1 MANTIR
7 RNPFSVN
14 VSSLDESYFNF
25 AQYKGLCTNKNYVSI
40 DQQSFSEV
48 NNMYVNQ
55 DDQLST
61 RPPVKQV
68 FVLDSK
74 YKIKDIIKID
84 SVIFYHVQDTT
95 DNTYKVLVPIDGF
108 PYTYTVGENVH
119 ICWFN
124 QGFAIF
130 SNNVIYSI
138 RLGTGA
144 NGNKF
149 GLDWLDEYALYVP
162 ITKIV
167 SGTEISEAES
177 PNIFTT
183 SYRTRYLFQYGQDTL
198 TSDLIGKTVEI
209 TVDGDTWSDVN
220 FVENEDKVFYKKLGT
235 IKDVD
240 IIDARVNSAGV
251 PIVIAYNEDALSFYV
266 SIGGVVFSTCEFP
279 SDVTSGQIPVISNDG
294 EKIYLVGRLHA
305 DDNYGVISSYFNLYS
320 KDVTSND
327 DFISSEWNIERIN
340 FNLPMSYNA
349 WIGMTSTDNQY
360 NMMTSTYQLIG
371 TPSMN
376 SSLTKDYDINP
387 FGYSTS
393 DGDVVYFLHVNDVK
407 RTAYLTHNRD
417 DSLIDQVA
425 YYIGTIS
432 CGLIFCKSNDNVNL
446 SIVTLPRNI
455 IKDYGNCLKFIAAQ
469 EDTAPMII
477 CYKTNADATNN
488 TVMLKC
494 ALDRQF
500 RPYRSFIEDGTYG
513 TDHNVLAV
521 GVNIHFTNE
530 QEYFHSDDN
539 PYGFDCNCS
548 MSGETFTYRYVANGV
563 LRIRACEVSL
573 DSDYNYKYFADSY
586 EYPENLPSNDND
598 YSLPQYGARF
608 VYPVNRDNPTQSQI
622 SIQYKGNTP
631 TRYKMSIDSNN
642 LAANYFVYYN
652 GGFIPYLPGLSATIN
667 IASIYPAY
675 IQGSTILWY
684 NGYDDTFYTNEY
696 EGTVLVDYTTKGKVK
711 YLIPNLSTQFITT
724 TIATAQQVY
733 ISEDLG
739 FTSVDG
745 TPVGANI
752 HGDIIYVPESSLVEY
767 PSEVT
772 AFANFASNS
781 LGVFL
786 ENSVYEL
793 QYTTRDNL
801 PVYISSKSKL
811 QLGNRKNADVLMSY
825 DGNMIFVTTI
835 KGLNALTYQD
845 FTQNQGQVYNY
856 LSENIMT
863 QYQEFATEPIKLYQY
878 KDYVFLYKKTSSMI
892 LMIDTRTASW
902 WIWNIPYNIEKIIY
916 TDNLYILSDG
926 YTYKVDFDD
935 VSVMDNNV
943 HPFDWSFVTQMLHF
957 DAPNNYKHIR
967 SVSIVTSQPGNYLRF
982 KMYFKNYRN
991 LNNLSESD
999 TVYYDIDQLTTMIKR
1014 VNFIKTNAFQ
1024 VGISNDVTDMAP
1036 KPFVTSNVSIKYRI
1050 TERVR

>member
-1 MANTIR
+1 MVMANTIK

-14 VSSLDESYFNF
+14 VSSLDENYFNF
-25 AQYKGLCTNKNYVSI
+25 AQYKGLCTNKNYITI

-55 DDQLST
+55 DNQLST

-74 YKIKDIIKID
+74 YKIKDVVKID
-84 SVIFYHVQDTT
+84 SATFYHVQDTT
-95 DNTYKVLVPIDGF
+95 DNTYQVLLFLDNVYG
-108 PYTYTVGENVH
+108 TYPVGENVH

-138 RLGTGA
+138 RLGTGT

-149 GLDWLDEYALYVP
+149 ELDWTNDGALYIP

-183 SYRTRYLFQYGQDTL
+183 SYRTRYLFQYGQDTI

-209 TVDGDTWSDVN
+209 SIDGGTWHDIN

-235 IKDVD
+235 IENVD
-240 IIDARVNSAGV
+240 IINARVNSAGV
-251 PIVIAYNEDALSFYV
+251 PIVVAYNEDELSFRISV
-266 SIGGVVFSTCEFP
+266 GGIVFSTCEFP

-294 EKIYLVGRLHA
+294 EKIYLIGRLHA
-305 DDNYGVISSYFNLYS
+305 DDNDSVISSYFNLYS

-327 DFISSEWNIERIN
+327 DFISSDWNIERIN

-371 TPSMN
+371 APSVN

-393 DGDVVYFLHVNDVK
+393 DGNVVYFLHVSDVT
-407 RTAYLTHNRD
+407 RMAYLTHNRD
-417 DSLIDQVA
+417 DSIINQVTH
-425 YYIGTIS
+425 YTETIS
-432 CGLIFCKSNDNVNL
+432 CGLILCKSNDNVNL

-469 EDTAPMII
+469 EDIAPMII
-477 CYKTNADATNN
+477 CYKTDADTTNN

-500 RPYRSFIEDGTYG
+500 RPYRSFSEDGRYG
-513 TDHNVLAV
+513 TDYTVYGV
-521 GVNIHFTNE
+521 GVDIHFTNE

-539 PYGFDCNCS
+539 SYGFDCNCS
-548 MSGETFTYRYVANGV
+548 MSGETFTYRYVASGI
-563 LRIRACEVSL
+563 LRIRTCEVSL
-573 DSDYNYKYFADSY
+573 DSSYNYTYFADSY
-586 EYPENLPSNDND
+586 EYPENLPSNDSD
-598 YSLPQYGARF
+598 YSLPQYRARF
-608 VYPVNRDNPTQSQI
+608 IYPVNRDNPTSNQT

-652 GGFIPYLPGLSATIN
+652 GGFIPYLTVSPS
-667 IASIYPAY
+667 YVHPVY
-675 IQGSTILWY
+675 MQGSIILWY
-684 NGYDDTFYTNEY
+684 NEYDDTFYTNQY
-696 EGTVLVDYTTKGKVK
+696 EGTIYVDLTTVGEVN
-711 YLIPNLSTQFITT
+711 YLIPDLSTQFINT
-724 TIATAQQVY
+724 TISLGYLVY
-733 ISEDLG
+733 ISENLSV
-739 FTSVDG
+739 TSVDG
-745 TPVGANI
+745 TPVGGNVR
-752 HGDIIYVPESSLVEY
+752 GDIIYVPESSLIEY

-772 AFANFASNS
+772 AFANFSSNS

-801 PVYISSKSKL
+801 PIYVSSKSKL
-811 QLGNRKNADVLMSY
+811 QLGNRKDSEVLMSY

-835 KGLNALTYQD
+835 KGLNGLTYQD

-878 KDYVFLYKKTSSMI
+878 KDYVFLYKKTSGII

-902 WIWNIPYNIEKIIY
+902 WVWNIPYNVEKIIY
-916 TDNLYILSDG
+916 TDNLYMLSNG
-926 YTYKVDFDD
+926 YMYKFDFDD
-935 VSVMDNNV
+935 VSVMDNEI
-943 HPFDWSFVTQMLHF
+943 HPFNWSFVTQMLHF

-967 SVSIVTSQPGNYLRF
+967 NVSIVTSQPGNYLRF

-999 TVYYDIDQLTTMIKR
+999 TVYYDIDQLTIMIKR

-1024 VGISNDVTDMAP
+1024 VGISNDVTDTVP
-1036 KPFVTSNVSIKYRI
+1036 KPFVTSNIAIKYRI

>member
-25 AQYKGLCTNKNYVSI
+25 AQYKGLCTNKNYITI

-55 DDQLST
+55 DNQLST

-74 YKIKDIIKID
+74 YKIKDVVKID
-84 SVIFYHVQDTT
+84 SAIFYHVQDTT
-95 DNTYKVLVPIDGF
+95 DNTYQVLLFLDNVY
-108 PYTYTVGENVH
+108 YTYSVGEHVH

-130 SNNVIYSI
+130 SDNVIYSI
-138 RLGTGA
+138 RLGTDTG
-144 NGNKF
+144 GNKF
-149 GLDWLDEYALYVP
+149 ELNWTNDGALYIP

-183 SYRTRYLFQYGQDTL
+183 SYRTRYLFQYGQDTI
-198 TSDLIGKTVEI
+198 TSDLIGNTVEI
-209 TVDGDTWSDVN
+209 SIDGDTWHDIN
-220 FVENEDKVFYKKLGT
+220 FVENEDKVFYKELGK
-235 IKDVD
+235 IENVD
-240 IIDARVNSAGV
+240 IINARVNSAGT
-251 PIVIAYNEDALSFYV
+251 PIVVAYNEDELSFRISV
-266 SIGGVVFSTCEFP
+266 GGIVFSTCEFP

-305 DDNYGVISSYFNLYS
+305 DDNDSVISSYFNLYS

-340 FNLPMSYNA
+340 FNMSISYNA

-371 TPSMN
+371 APSVN

-387 FGYSTS
+387 FGYSIS
-393 DGDVVYFLHVNDVK
+393 DGNVVYFLHMNNVT
-407 RTAYLTHNRD
+407 RMAYLTHNRD
-417 DSLIDQVA
+417 DSLINQVTH
-425 YYIGTIS
+425 YTRTIS
-432 CGLIFCKSNDNVNL
+432 CGLILCKSNELVNL

-455 IKDYGNCLKFIAAQ
+455 IKDYGNCLKFIVAQ
-469 EDTAPMII
+469 EDIAPMII
-477 CYKTNADATNN
+477 CYKTDADTTNN

-500 RPYRSFIEDGTYG
+500 RPYRSFSEDGRYG
-513 TDHNVLAV
+513 TDYTVYGV
-521 GVNIHFTNE
+521 GVDIHFTNE

-548 MSGETFTYRYVANGV
+548 MSGETFTYRYVANGI
-563 LRIRACEVSL
+563 LKIRTCEVSL
-573 DSDYNYKYFADSY
+573 DSSYNYTYFADSY
-586 EYPENLPSNDND
+586 EYPENLPSNEGE
-598 YSLPQYGARF
+598 YSRPQYGARF
-608 VYPVNRDNPTQSQI
+608 VYPVNRDNPTQSQM

-652 GGFIPYLPGLSATIN
+652 GGFIPYLTVLPS
-667 IASIYPAY
+667 YVHPVY
-675 IQGSTILWY
+675 MQGSIILWY
-684 NGYDDTFYTNEY
+684 NEHDDTFYTNQY
-696 EGTVLVDYTTKGKVK
+696 EGTIYVDLTTVGKVN
-711 YLIPNLSTQFITT
+711 YLIPNLSTQFINT
-724 TIATAQQVY
+724 TISLGYLVY
-733 ISEDLG
+733 ISENLG
-739 FTSVDG
+739 VTSVDG
-745 TPVGANI
+745 TPVGGNI

-772 AFANFASNS
+772 AFANFSTNS

-793 QYTTRDNL
+793 QYITRDNL
-801 PVYISSKSKL
+801 PIYVSSKSKL
-811 QLGNRKNADVLMSY
+811 QLGNRKDSEVLMSY

-835 KGLNALTYQD
+835 KGLNGLTYQD

-878 KDYVFLYKKTSSMI
+878 KDYVFLYKKTSGMI

-902 WIWNIPYNIEKIIY
+902 WIWNIPYNVEKIIY

-926 YTYKVDFDD
+926 YMYEFDFDN
-935 VSVMDNNV
+935 VSVMDNGI
-943 HPFDWSFVTQMLHF
+943 HPFNWFFVTQMLHF

-967 SVSIVTSQPGNYLRF
+967 SVSVVTSQPGNYLRF

-991 LNNLSESD
+991 LNNLSEND

-1024 VGISNDVTDMAP
+1024 VGISNDTTDIAP
-1036 KPFVTSNVSIKYRI
+1036 KSFVTSNIAIKYRI

>member
-1 MANTIR
+1 MANTIK

-14 VSSLDESYFNF
+14 VSSLNESYFNF

-40 DQQSFSEV
+40 DQESFSEV

-55 DDQLST
+55 DNQLST

-74 YKIKDIIKID
+74 YKIKDIVKID
-84 SVIFYHVQDTT
+84 SVTFYHVQDTT
-95 DNTYKVLVPIDGF
+95 DNTYQVMMFLDSEF
-108 PYTYTVGENVH
+108 ATYPVGENVH

-144 NGNKF
+144 DGNKF
-149 GLDWLDEYALYVP
+149 ELAWPNESALYIP

-183 SYRTRYLFQYGQDTL
+183 SYRTRYLFQYGQDTI
-198 TSDLIGKTVEI
+198 TSDLIKESVDI
-209 TVDGDTWSDVN
+209 TVDGDTWQDIN
-220 FVENEDKVFYKKLGT
+220 FVQNEDKVFYKKLGT

-266 SIGGVVFSTCEFP
+266 SIGGVIFSNCEFP
-279 SDVTSGQIPVISNDG
+279 SDVTNGQIPVISNDG

-305 DDNYGVISSYFNLYS
+305 DDNDSVISSYFNLYS

-327 DFISSEWNIERIN
+327 DFVSSDWNIERIN
-340 FNLPMSYNA
+340 FNLSMSYNA

-371 TPSMN
+371 APSVN

-393 DGDVVYFLHVNDVK
+393 DGNVVYFLHVNEVT
-407 RTAYLTHNRD
+407 RIAYLTHNRNHN
-417 DSLIDQVA
+417 IANQVTH
-425 YYIGTIS
+425 YSRTIS
-432 CGLIFCKSNDNVNL
+432 CGLILCKSNETVNL

-469 EDTAPMII
+469 EDIAPMII
-477 CYKTNADATNN
+477 CYKTDADTTNN

-500 RPYRSFIEDGTYG
+500 RPYRKFSDDGMYG
-513 TDHNVLAV
+513 TDYTVRAV

-530 QEYFHSDDN
+530 QEYFHSDNN

-548 MSGETFTYRYVANGV
+548 MSGGTFTYRYVANGV
-563 LRIRACEVSL
+563 LRIRTCEVSL
-573 DSDYNYKYFADSY
+573 DSDYNYTYFADSY
-586 EYPENLPSNDND
+586 KYPGDLPSNNND
-598 YSLPQYGARF
+598 YSLPQYEARLI
-608 VYPVNRDNPTQSQI
+608 YPVNRDNKNNSQI
-622 SIQYKGNTP
+622 AITYKGNTP
-631 TRYKMSIDSNN
+631 TRYKLSIDGNN

-652 GGFIPYLPGLSATIN
+652 GGFIPYLMSQPIEVH
-667 IASIYPAY
+667 PAY
-675 IQGSTILWY
+675 IQDSTILWWY
-684 NGYDDTFYTNEY
+684 GGIFYTNKY
-696 EGTVLVDYTTKGKVK
+696 EGTVSVDLTTEGKVK

-724 TIATAQQVY
+724 TIAIDQQVY
-733 ISEDLG
+733 VSEDLG

-772 AFANFASNS
+772 AFANFAYNS

-835 KGLNALTYQD
+835 KGLNGLTYQD

-863 QYQEFATEPIKLYQY
+863 QYQEFATESIKLYQY
-878 KDYVFLYKKTSSMI
+878 KDYVFLYKKTSGMI

-902 WIWNIPYNIEKIIY
+902 WIWNIPYNVEKIIY
-916 TDNLYILSDG
+916 TDNLYMLSDG
-926 YTYKVDFDD
+926 YMYKFDFDN
-935 VSVMDNNV
+935 VSVMDNGI

-967 SVSIVTSQPGNYLRF
+967 SVSIVTSQSGNYLRF

-991 LNNLSESD
+991 LNNLSEND

-1024 VGISNDVTDMAP
+1024 VGISNDTTDITP
-1036 KPFVTSNVSIKYRI
+1036 KPFVTSNIAIKYRI

>member
-14 VSSLDESYFNF
+14 VSSLDENYFNF

-48 NNMYVNQ
+48 NNIYVNQ

-74 YKIKDIIKID
+74 YKIKDIVKID
-84 SVIFYHVQDTT
+84 SVTFYHVQDTT
-95 DNTYKVLVPIDGF
+95 DNTYQVMMFLDSSF
-108 PYTYTVGENVH
+108 YTYPVGENVH

-124 QGFAIF
+124 QCFAIF

-138 RLGTGA
+138 RLGTGTD
-144 NGNKF
+144 GNKF
-149 GLDWLDEYALYVP
+149 ELHWTNDYALYIP

-167 SGTEISEAES
+167 SGTEVSEAES

-183 SYRTRYLFQYGQDTL
+183 SYRTRYLFQYGQDTI

-209 TVDGDTWSDVN
+209 TIDGARWPDTN

-235 IKDVD
+235 IENID

-266 SIGGVVFSTCEFP
+266 SIGGVIFSNCEFP
-279 SDVTSGQIPVISNDG
+279 SDVTNGQIPVISNDG

-305 DDNYGVISSYFNLYS
+305 DDDNSVIGSYFNLYS

-327 DFISSEWNIERIN
+327 DFVSSDWNIERIN

-371 TPSMN
+371 APSVN

-393 DGDVVYFLHVNDVK
+393 DGNVVYFLHVNDVT
-407 RTAYLTHNRD
+407 RIAYLTHNRD
-417 DSLIDQVA
+417 DSLINQVTN
-425 YYIGTIS
+425 YTRTIS
-432 CGLIFCKSNDNVNL
+432 CGLILCKSNELVNL
-446 SIVTLPRNI
+446 SVVTLPRNI

-469 EDTAPMII
+469 EDIAPMII
-477 CYKTNADATNN
+477 CYKTDADATNN

-500 RPYRSFIEDGTYG
+500 RPYRRFSEDGTYG
-513 TDHNVLAV
+513 TDYTVYGV
-521 GVNIHFTNE
+521 GVDIHFTNE
-530 QEYFHSDDN
+530 QEYFHSDNN

-548 MSGETFTYRYVANGV
+548 MSGGTFTYRYVANGI
-563 LRIRACEVSL
+563 LRIRTCEVSL
-573 DSDYNYKYFADSY
+573 DSDYNYTYFADSY
-586 EYPENLPSNDND
+586 EYPENLPSNDDD
-598 YSLPQYGARF
+598 YLLPQYDARF
-608 VYPVNRDNPTQSQI
+608 VYPVNRDNSMSNQT
-622 SIQYKGNTP
+622 SIQYDGNIP

-652 GGFIPYLPGLSATIN
+652 GGFIPYLTASPGYIH
-667 IASIYPAY
+667 PAY

-684 NGYDDTFYTNEY
+684 NKYEDTFYTNKY
-696 EGTVLVDYTTKGKVK
+696 EGTVSVDSTTKGTIK

-724 TIATAQQVY
+724 TIAIAQQVY
-733 ISEDLG
+733 ISEKLG
-739 FTSVDG
+739 FTSVDRIPAG
-745 TPVGANI
+745 VPG
-752 HGDIIYVPESSLVEY
+752 GDIIYVPESSLIEY

-793 QYTTRDNL
+793 QYSTSNDTPL
-801 PVYISSKSKL
+801 YISSKSKL
-811 QLGNRKNADVLMSY
+811 QLGNRKDSEVLMSY

-835 KGLNALTYQD
+835 KGLNGLTYQD

-878 KDYVFLYKKTSSMI
+878 KDYVFLYKQTSGMI

-902 WIWNIPYNIEKIIY
+902 WVWKIPYNVEKIIY
-916 TDNLYILSDG
+916 TDNLYMLSNG
-926 YTYKVDFDD
+926 YMYKFDFDD
-935 VSVMDNNV
+935 VSVMDNGIR
-943 HPFDWSFVTQMLHF
+943 PFDWSFVTQMLHF

-967 SVSIVTSQPGNYLRF
+967 SVSVVTSQPVNYLRF

-991 LNNLSESD
+991 LNNLSEND

-1024 VGISNDVTDMAP
+1024 VGISNDTTDITP
-1036 KPFVTSNVSIKYRI
+1036 KPFVTSNIAIKYRI